1 MTHEPTPGLSHGLR
15 AQEIRIEEI
24 NREEGAEIR
33 RDPHGEMLQLKEI
46 SEEKK
51 KDRWGGWGVIF
62 YGGRDCARAGEFLGA
77 KRHCRANLSDNIG

>member
-1 MTHEPTPGLSHGLR
+1 LIREPTPGLSHGLR

-24 NREEGAEIR
+24 NREEEAGIR

-51 KDRWGGWGVIF
+51 KDRWRG
-62 YGGRDCARAGEFLGA
+62 
-77 KRHCRANLSDNIG
+77 